1 MSETENQQKSEP
13 ASQRAS
19 EPGLAVR
26 AVTAPLEFVGST
38 FLAALDQIGAA
49 FFLLLD
55 MLGWIGRAV
64 IQRRTRLGRRAI
76 VAQIVRVGV
85 KSVFIVALVSGCV
98 GLILAF
104 QLAPPLD
111 QFGQKE
117 LVANIIGVAV
127 LRELG
132 PLIGAIVLTG
142 FAGASI
148 AAEIGTMVV
157 GEEVEAL
164 EAHALNPVRFLV
176 VPRVLATIIAMTALA
191 VIADIVAIAAALGI
205 SVAVLDIPHATF
217 MSNLLQ
223 QAKQVDFYTGVAKG
237 TIFGLLIGIIA
248 CLNGLRVTGGAAGV
262 GKATTG
268 TVVQCVV
275 AIVIADLAF
284 TAVFFALKLV

>member
-1 MSETENQQKSEP
+1 MPDTPQPNP
-13 ASQRAS
+13 
-19 EPGLAVR
+19 LARVLL
-26 AVTAPLEFVGST
+26 APLEFIGAT

-55 MLGWIGRAV
+55 MLGWIGRAI

>member
-1 MSETENQQKSEP
+1 MTQVPTQSPQTDE
-13 ASQRAS
+13 A
-19 EPGLAVR
+19 EPGVLAR
-26 AVTAPLEFVGST
+26 ALVPAKWLIAYALGVLDHMGSAVWLVLDA
-38 FLAALDQIGAA
+38 FKWILRAL
-49 FFLLLD
+49 F
-55 MLGWIGRAV
+55 
-64 IQRRTRLGRRAI
+64 QRRTRLGKPA
-76 VAQIVRVGV
+76 VVSQMVRIGV
-85 KSVFIVALVSGCV
+85 RSVFIVSLVSGCV

-111 QFGQKE
+111 EFGQKE

-157 GEEVEAL
+157 SEEIEAL
-164 EAHALNPVRFLV
+164 EAHALDPVRFLV
-176 VPRVLATIIAMTALA
+176 VPRVIASVVSMTTLAVLSSFVAIIAALF
-191 VIADIVAIAAALGI
+191 IGYAA
-205 SVAVLDIPHATF
+205 LDIPASTF
-217 MSNLLQ
+217 MGNLLG
-223 QAKQVDFYTGVAKG
+223 QAKMVDFWTGVAKG
-237 TIFGLLIGIIA
+237 AIFGLLIGTIA
-248 CLNGLRVTGGAAGV
+248 CVNGLKVTGGAAGV

-284 TAVFFALKLV
+284 TAVFFALKLT